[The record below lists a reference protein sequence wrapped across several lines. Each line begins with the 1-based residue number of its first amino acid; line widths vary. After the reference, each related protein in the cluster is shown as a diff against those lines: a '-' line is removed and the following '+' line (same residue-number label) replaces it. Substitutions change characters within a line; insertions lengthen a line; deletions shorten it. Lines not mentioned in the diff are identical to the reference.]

1 MRAIMRSLTRQGD
14 VDAGVWVTVCLPT
27 EAAGEIDGALAE
39 ALAPFYLDTDDNS
52 VDCGMRAPGFAGS
65 KW

>member
-1 MRAIMRSLTRQGD
+1 MRSLTRQGD

-27 EAAGEIDGALAE
+27 EAADEIDGALAE
-39 ALAPFYLDTDDNS
+39 ALTPFYPDTDDNS
-52 VDCGMRAPGFAGS
+52 VDRRMRAPGFAGS

>member
-1 MRAIMRSLTRQGD
+1 MG
-14 VDAGVWVTVCLPT
+14 AGVWATVCLPT
-27 EAAGEIDGALAE
+27 EDAGEIDGALAE

-52 VDCGMRAPGFAGS
+52 VDRGTRAPGFAGS